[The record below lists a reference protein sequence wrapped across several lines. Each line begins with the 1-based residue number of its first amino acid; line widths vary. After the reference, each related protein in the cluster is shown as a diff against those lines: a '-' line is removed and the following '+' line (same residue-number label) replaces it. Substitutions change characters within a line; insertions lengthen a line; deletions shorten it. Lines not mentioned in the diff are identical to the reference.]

1 MLIGLSPLS
10 KTPGKRVLDHGG
22 HESCGLP
29 PNFKHMKVDP
39 IRLFPRGCGAQAPAI
54 SERRT
59 EGVTTVTEGV
69 TTVTATTDAIRLF
82 PRGCGAQAPAIR
94 ERRTEGVATVTA
106 TPNLKNQ
113 VEMTDVLE
121 AMRVPVSCGKV
132 EALES
137 KMTLDNVG
145 MKMPKG
151 LARVSE
157 NGAQTRQTDVVGLE
171 TSSPPPLRAKMCLPP
186 KIRKGVPVS
195 REFPPHC
202 GTINQVDNAEVKL
215 PRASGE
221 DGLINLLENVAQPK
235 QIDALS
241 SLKTSSP
248 PPLRAKMYPP
258 PKIRKGVP
266 VSREFPPHCGTINH
280 VDNAEVKMTRA
291 SGKDGLINLLE
302 NVAQPKQIDALSSLE
317 TLSPPLHAEK
327 YPPPKIGEGV
337 PVLHQFPPHCGK
349 INHFKNVEMKLPK
362 ASEKDDL
369 TKTLSPPHAVSN
381 DFTLF
386 DNYQS
391 ITSRNKVMKTLNLFK
406 KIFEELSIEHQ
417 PNSKRRRKAVGQSEK
432 KAAGQRHVEAA
443 MVLKRQ
449 QKWINTSGRILGPFP
464 GVEVGDQFHFRVE
477 LVIIGLH
484 QQFVAGIDY
493 IKKDEKIFATSIVAS
508 GRYGNHAESSDVLIY
523 SGHGG
528 NPLVENTKPED
539 QKLERGN
546 LALKNSMDAR
556 TPVRVTIGQKQNLG
570 ESKINSTSKARIGKI
585 YVYDG
590 LYLVT
595 KHWQE
600 REQHGK
606 LVYMFQ
612 LNRLPG
618 QPKIPWQI
626 VSKSS
631 KVSKNFCV
639 VSDISKEKEDIPI
652 NAVIA
657 NDDDKPPSFTYIKN
671 MIYPELLNHSSPI
684 GCDCIDG
691 CSDLKSCS
699 CTIKNGGEIPF
710 NDDGAMVK
718 QKPIV
723 YECGP
728 SCKCPP
734 SCKNRVSQHGI
745 RYELEVFKTNL
756 RGWGVRSR
764 NSISSGSF
772 ICEYVGELL
781 RDREAEKRTGNDEYL
796 FDIGLVDEDEEDE
809 DEDEDEDDPGYTI
822 DAAHSGNVGRFINHS
837 CSPNLYAQNVLYD
850 HDNKR
855 MCHVMLFATRLIPP
869 LQELTYDYNY
879 KVDQVHDVNGNVK
892 MKECHCGSR
901 KCTGRMY

>member
-1 MLIGLSPLS
+1 MLIGSSPLS

-29 PNFKHMKVDP
+29 PNFKYMKVDA
-39 IRLFPRGCGAQAPAI
+39 IRLFPRGCDAQAPEI

-59 EGVTTVTEGV
+59 EGVTTVT
-69 TTVTATTDAIRLF
+69 
-82 PRGCGAQAPAIR
+82 
-94 ERRTEGVATVTA
+94 A
-106 TPNLKNQ
+106 TPNLKYQ

-121 AMRVPVSCGKV
+121 AMKVPVSCGKV
-132 EALES
+132 VALES
-137 KMTLDNVG
+137 KMTPDNVG
-145 MKMPKG
+145 MKLPKG
-151 LARVSE
+151 LASVLE
-157 NGAQTRQTDVVGLE
+157 NGAQTRQTEVVGLE
-171 TSSPPPLRAKMCLPP
+171 TSSPPPFRAKMYQPP

-195 REFPPHC
+195 REFPPH
-202 GTINQVDNAEVKL
+202 
-215 PRASGE
+215 R
-221 DGLINLLENVAQPK
+221 
-235 QIDALS
+235 
-241 SLKTSSP
+241 
-248 PPLRAKMYPP
+248 
-258 PKIRKGVP
+258 
-266 VSREFPPHCGTINH
+266 GTINH
-280 VDNAEVKMTRA
+280 FDNAEVKMTMA

-317 TLSPPLHAEK
+317 TMSPSLHAEK

-337 PVLHQFPPHCGK
+337 PVLNQFPPHCGK
-349 INHFKNVEMKLPK
+349 INHVKNVEMKLPK

-381 DFTLF
+381 DLTPF

-391 ITSRNKVMKTLNLFK
+391 ITSRNQVMKTLNLFK
-406 KIFEELSIEHQ
+406 KIFEELSNENQ
-417 PNSKRRRKAVGQSEK
+417 PNSKRQRKAVGQSEK

-464 GVEVGDQFHFRVE
+464 GVEVGDQFRFRAE
-477 LVIIGLH
+477 LLIIGLH

-528 NPLVENTKPED
+528 NPLFENTKLED
-539 QKLERGN
+539 QKFERGN

-556 TPVRVTIGQKQNLG
+556 TPVRVIIGQKQKLG
-570 ESKINSTSKARIGKI
+570 VSKIKGTSKARIQKI

-595 KHWQE
+595 KYWQE
-600 REQHGK
+600 TKQHGK
-606 LVYMFQ
+606 LGYMFQ

-618 QPKIPWQI
+618 QPKLPWQI

-631 KVSKNFCV
+631 EVSKNFCV
-639 VSDISKEKEDIPI
+639 VSDISQEKEDIPI

-657 NDDDKPPSFTYIKN
+657 NDDDKPPAFTYIKN

-745 RYELEVFKTNL
+745 RYELEVFNTNL

-796 FDIGLVDEDEEDE
+796 FDIGLVNEDE
-809 DEDEDEDDPGYTI
+809 DEDEDKGDDGYTI

-850 HDNKR
+850 HENKR
-855 MCHVMLFATRLIPP
+855 MSHVMLIATRLIPP

-879 KVDQVHDVNGNVK
+879 KVGQVLDVNGNVK
-892 MKECHCGSR
+892 VKECHCGSR